1 MIEQV
6 IAHLPAIAGVTAA
19 FLAGGIVKGVI
30 SLGLPLIALPL
41 LTLIVDIK
49 SAIALLMVPMILSNI
64 IQAVEGGG
72 TLPLVR
78 RFTPMLLAL
87 GAGTMIG
94 TALFTALDT
103 HVLQLTIGPLAILFA
118 TASYLYP
125 DLAVPSHSE
134 RWLGPTIGFF
144 SGIIGGMTTF
154 FGPVIAGYVVGLQLG
169 RDVFVKSIA
178 IVYVLA
184 ATFLM
189 IGGIIHGYATP
200 TLLGLSCLGMIPVYF
215 GMRIGTR
222 IRHRTDPEIFR
233 KLVLAAVWLTGVNMM
248 RLGLGY

>member
-1 MIEQV
+1 MMDLV
-6 IAHLPAIAGVTAA
+6 VTYLPAITGVTVV

-49 SAIALLMVPMILSNI
+49 SAITLLMVPMILSNVL
-64 IQAVEGGG
+64 QAVEGGG

-78 RFTPMLLAL
+78 RFTPLLIAL
-87 GAGTMIG
+87 VAGTMIG
-94 TALFTALDT
+94 TALFAALDT
-103 HVLQLTIGPLAILFA
+103 HVLQLTIGPLAIVFA
-118 TASYLYP
+118 TVSYLYP
-125 DLAVPSHSE
+125 NFAVPSHSE
-134 RWLGPTIGFF
+134 RWLGPTIGFL

-154 FGPVIAGYVVGLQLG
+154 FGPVLAGYVVGLQLG

-184 ATFLM
+184 ATFLT
-189 IGGIIHGYATP
+189 IGGITHGYATP
-200 TLLGLSCLGMIPVYF
+200 TLLTLSCLGLIPVF
-215 GMRIGTR
+215 LGMRVGR
-222 IRHRTDPEIFR
+222 LIRHRCDPELFR
-233 KLVLAAVWLTGVNMM
+233 KLVLGAVWLTGANMI